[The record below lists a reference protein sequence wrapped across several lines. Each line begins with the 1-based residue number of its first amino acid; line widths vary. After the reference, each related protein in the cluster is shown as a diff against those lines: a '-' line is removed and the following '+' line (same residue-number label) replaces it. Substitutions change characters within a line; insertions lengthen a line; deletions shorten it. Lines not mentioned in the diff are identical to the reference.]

1 MNEII
6 QITKQKISGSEQN
19 AVNARELHKFL
30 ESKRQFS
37 DWIKQRIADYDFIK
51 NQDFVSFSQIC
62 ENGGRRIEYFVSLD
76 MAKELAMLERNTKGK
91 QARRYFIE
99 CEKRLLN
106 GFQAAAVKPHRID
119 DLPPSYL
126 FPQETQLP
134 RPPRNLAEARAL
146 FTQIDEQEARI
157 HADFRDILAQRA
169 QMCEILRKTQAWR
182 EYWLAVEASE

>member
-6 QITKQKISGSEQN
+6 QITKQKFLDGEQN
-19 AVNARELHKFL
+19 AVNARELHGFL
-30 ESKRQFS
+30 ESRQEFAN
-37 DWIKQRIADYDFIK
+37 WIKNRISDYGFLKNSDFLTILSK
-51 NQDFVSFSQIC
+51 S
-62 ENGGRRIEYFVSLD
+62 GGRPKTEYFVSLD